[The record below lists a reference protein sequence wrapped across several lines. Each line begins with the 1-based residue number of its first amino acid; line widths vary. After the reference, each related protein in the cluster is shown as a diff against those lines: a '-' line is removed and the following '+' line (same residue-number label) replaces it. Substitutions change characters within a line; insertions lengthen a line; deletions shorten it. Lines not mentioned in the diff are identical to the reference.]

1 MTQVVLA
8 VALGALA
15 SIGSY
20 LLLRRDVVRVVW
32 GVAILGQTANVYLVT
47 MGGLT
52 GTAPILE
59 HGGEHAG
66 VTDPLVQAL
75 VLTAIVIGFGT
86 TAFALVL
93 TYRLYQEHG
102 TMDLREVAGDLAEV
116 HRAVLLVEPVGQH
129 QGERGGAEPDDDG
142 REHQCLDQRVGHARV
157 LAAVFQDRGGPGE
170 SAHRDEVDVR
180 GLAEDGDAPDDADDV
195 PPEQEVAAD
204 RRQGTEGDREDHLGH
219 SRPTTLTIVRS
230 APTTTR

>member
-8 VALGALA
+8 LALGALA
-15 SIGSY
+15 TVGTF

-32 GVAILGQTANVYLVT
+32 GVVILGQTANVYLVT

-52 GTAPILE
+52 GTAPIVE
-59 HGGEHAG
+59 HGGETAG

-102 TMDLREVAGDLAEV
+102 TLDLRELAGGGHHAGAVPAGVQADVAAET
-116 HRAVLLVEPVGQH
+116 G
-129 QGERGGAEPDDDG
+129 
-142 REHQCLDQRVGHARV
+142 
-157 LAAVFQDRGGPGE
+157 
-170 SAHRDEVDVR
+170 SDEVDAGREGDEPATDGGVADTPAGDGGVDTPATGRGGVR
-180 GLAEDGDAPDDADDV
+180 DGVTPDERDGAGPPGWNGDGDPDA
-195 PPEQEVAAD
+195 
-204 RRQGTEGDREDHLGH
+204 GGGDGG
-219 SRPTTLTIVRS
+219 
-230 APTTTR
+230 

>member
-15 SIGSY
+15 TVGTF

-32 GVAILGQTANVYLVT
+32 GVVILGQTANVYLVT

-59 HGGEHAG
+59 HGGETGG

-102 TMDLREVAGDLAEV
+102 TLDLRELAGAGHLAGAVPTGVPADVDPELGSVEDDAYTAGD
-116 HRAVLLVEPVGQH
+116 EPATDGGVDTPATG
-129 QGERGGAEPDDDG
+129 RGGARD
-142 REHQCLDQRVGHARV
+142 
-157 LAAVFQDRGGPGE
+157 GGPPDE
-170 SAHRDEVDVR
+170 RD
-180 GLAEDGDAPDDADDV
+180 GAGPPGWNGDGDPNA
-195 PPEQEVAAD
+195 
-204 RRQGTEGDREDHLGH
+204 GGGDGG
-219 SRPTTLTIVRS
+219 
-230 APTTTR
+230 

>member
-8 VALGALA
+8 LALGALA
-15 SIGSY
+15 TVGTF

-32 GVAILGQTANVYLVT
+32 GVVILGQTANVYLVT

-52 GTAPILE
+52 GTAPIVD
-59 HGGEHAG
+59 HGGETAG

-102 TMDLREVAGDLAEV
+102 TLDLRELAGGGHPAGAVPAGVQADVAAGTANVEGDAGREGDEPATDGGVVDTPAGDGEV
-116 HRAVLLVEPVGQH
+116 HTPATG
-129 QGERGGAEPDDDG
+129 RGGARDGVMPDERDS
-142 REHQCLDQRVGHARV
+142 
-157 LAAVFQDRGGPGE
+157 GGQTK
-170 SAHRDEVDVR
+170 R
-180 GLAEDGDAPDDADDV
+180 DGDGDPDAGGAD
-195 PPEQEVAAD
+195 
-204 RRQGTEGDREDHLGH
+204 GG
-219 SRPTTLTIVRS
+219 
-230 APTTTR
+230 